1 VTDGVYFSSPEE
13 FRAWLEEHHQAQTE
27 VWVGYWK
34 KATGK
39 PSLTWSQAVD
49 QALCF
54 GWIDGVLR
62 RVDDERHVQRFTP
75 RKPTSNWSAI
85 NIAKVEQLRAE
96 GLMRPAGEAAF
107 ARRRDASEAVTSAQ
121 REAESGIYSYEQRD
135 KAALDPQQE
144 ERFRANAAAWEN
156 FMAMPP
162 SYRKMALWW
171 VVSAKRPETR
181 ERRLGTLIEDSAAG
195 RRLAQMSNARKKE

>member
-1 VTDGVYFSSPEE
+1 VTEGIYFGSPEE
-13 FRAWLEEHHQAQTE
+13 FRAWLEQNHESQTE

-49 QALCF
+49 EALCH

-75 RKPTSNWSAI
+75 RKPVSNWSAV

-96 GLMRPAGEAAF
+96 GRMRPAGEAAF
-107 ARRRDASEAVTSAQ
+107 ARRRDDK
-121 REAESGIYSYEQRD
+121 SGIYSYEQRD
-135 KAALDPQQE
+135 KAALAPEQE
-144 ERFRANAAAWEN
+144 DRFRANAAAWE
-156 FMAMPP
+156 FWSECPAG
-162 SYRKMALWW
+162 YRKTATWW
-171 VVSAKRPETR
+171 VVSAKKPETR
-181 ERRLGTLIEDSAAG
+181 ERRLDQLIEDSAAG
-195 RRLAQMSNARKKE
+195 RRLAQISSPPRKKD

>member
-13 FRAWLEEHHQAQTE
+13 FRSWLEEHHETETE

>member
-39 PSLTWSQAVD
+39 PSLERD
-49 QALCF
+49 QHRQ
-54 GWIDGVLR
+54 G
-62 RVDDERHVQRFTP
+62 
-75 RKPTSNWSAI
+75 
-85 NIAKVEQLRAE
+85 RA
-96 GLMRPAGEAAF
+96 A
-107 ARRRDASEAVTSAQ
+107 ARR
-121 REAESGIYSYEQRD
+121 GPH
-135 KAALDPQQE
+135 AAG
-144 ERFRANAAAWEN
+144 RRGRVR
-156 FMAMPP
+156 PP
-162 SYRKMALWW
+162 AR
-171 VVSAKRPETR
+171 RPIGDLR

>member
-107 ARRRDASEAVTSAQ
+107 ARRRDD
-121 REAESGIYSYEQRD
+121 RSGIYSYEQRD
-135 KAALDPQQE
+135 KAALDPEQE